1 MKKTLLIVLT
11 LSILTFWACTDDEA
25 QDEKDKEI
33 TTEEQK
39 TETEEDKAEYL
50 SIEGKDIWVRSRPT
64 TGEVVMKLNAGDKAK
79 VLEKGKQETINNQTD
94 FWYKIEFEGETGWV
108 FGSQT
113 SEKTGITAQSQKP
126 DSDKETLKQVN
137 QVISN
142 IHQNYPEIKKYFYD
156 PRGIL
161 FLNNPGVYDV
171 VEYTSDLSIMEMLLK
186 QKNTCSPKYQ
196 KWPEFSFEKSGWEK
210 SGCFAEKVN
219 GTDIFYETAKT
230 MREYSLPVTDM
241 IIDETKKLGNQVSI
255 KVLNTKNN
263 IRYYF
268 GTKNGEWKLIGL
280 DISDFSS

>member
-11 LSILTFWACTDDEA
+11 LGILTIWACTDDEA
-25 QDEKDKEI
+25 QDENENQI
-33 TTEEQK
+33 STEEQNAEK
-39 TETEEDKAEYL
+39 EEDKTDYL
-50 SIEGKDIWVRSRPT
+50 SIEGKDIWVRNQPS
-64 TGEVVMKLNAGDKAK
+64 TGDVVMKLNSGDKCK
-79 VLEKGKQETINNQTD
+79 ILEKGKQETINKQTD

-113 SEKTGITAQSQKP
+113 SEKTGITAQNPKADSGQKA
-126 DSDKETLKQVN
+126 LKQVN
-137 QVISN
+137 QLISDIHKSYPN
-142 IHQNYPEIKKYFYD
+142 ISQYFYD
-156 PRGIL
+156 SRGIL

-186 QKNTCSPKYQ
+186 EKSTCKLKFQ
-196 KWPEFSFEKSGWEK
+196 KWPEFSFEKSQWEK
-210 SGCFAEKVN
+210 SGCFAEQVN
-219 GTDIFYETAKT
+219 GTNIFHETAKV

-241 IIDETKKLGNQVSI
+241 IIDETKKLGTQVRI

-268 GTKNGEWKLIGL
+268 GTKNGEWKLIGI